1 MWNFGQSDLIN
12 CGQHKDES
20 LGERHCEEV
29 GAAIDKNGMDIEAIK
44 KAVHYQNGCLFVF
57 YTWLPL
63 GRCQKQKWKS
73 PKGKITV
80 KEE

>member
-1 MWNFGQSDLIN
+1 MIVQNYVEFWSVRFWQSDLIN

-44 KAVHYQNGCLFVF
+44 KAVHYQNGCLFGF
-57 YTWLPL
+57 
-63 GRCQKQKWKS
+63 
-73 PKGKITV
+73 
-80 KEE
+80 

>member
-20 LGERHCEEV
+20 LGERLCEEV

-44 KAVHYQNGCLFVF
+44 KAVHYQNGCLFGF
-57 YTWLPL
+57 
-63 GRCQKQKWKS
+63 
-73 PKGKITV
+73 
-80 KEE
+80 

>member
-29 GAAIDKNGMDIEAIK
+29 GAAIDKNGMDIEAVIREMSK
-44 KAVHYQNGCLFVF
+44 TKVEVSERKYD
-57 YTWLPL
+57 
-63 GRCQKQKWKS
+63 
-73 PKGKITV
+73 GKRRVIRLEGEQRTLLWQST
-80 KEE
+80 